1 MAIEKAKEILGDVW
15 KTSPIPAR
23 RVLRRRPFFTHT
35 TLQGD
40 YKSRIK

>member
-23 RVLRRRPFFTHT
+23 LCRNPVFYAHYVAR
-35 TLQGD
+35 
-40 YKSRIK
+40 